1 MEMLDVNT
9 IISGVAL
16 AFLGWIAVS
25 VVDLKTETAVIK
37 EKVAANHMMIKPI
50 WEEFILE
57 RSDGNLAWLDETTD
71 R

>member
-1 MEMLDVNT
+1 MLDVNT

-37 EKVAANHMMIKPI
+37 EKVAANHMMIKPM
-50 WEEFILE
+50 WEEFLLE
-57 RSDGNLAWLDETTD
+57 RNNDNLAWVNAKTD
-71 R
+71 K